1 MIVTLAGHV
10 DHGKTSLVHALT
22 GVDTDTLA
30 EEKRRGLTI
39 DLGFAYANLG
49 DSSASRVGF
58 VDVPGHHRFV
68 HNMVAGIASRQFAM
82 LVIAV
87 DDGVMPQSREHLQ
100 ILSLLG
106 LSRGIVVLN
115 KIDRVPPARVEE
127 VRRDVVALTAGTFL
141 HKAPTLPVS
150 CTTGTGVAE
159 VRRHIALAARADR
172 TAGASEPFRLPID
185 RAFTVRG
192 SGTVVTGTVLAGT
205 ARTDDRLVLADTA
218 AAVRVRS
225 VRVQNQDAEAAT
237 PGDRAAINL
246 AGVSAEEVTRGDW
259 LLPAESREPAER
271 LCIELALL
279 ADFPR
284 AVKHNHPVH
293 VYHASSHAQARVLL
307 IDETPAPGRGA
318 ARVDLAASTP
328 LHVKIGDRIVLRDHD
343 LARTLGGGRVVAVGE
358 PQGRRRAL
366 ARLKLLATVQPDH
379 AAASARAAIQL
390 APLHAATFA
399 RQWNLAPERMAALLD
414 DAGDV
419 TEIDGHWLAKA
430 ALEAAETNLR
440 DQLSR
445 HHQQH
450 PDSAGLTEAELCSG
464 DPAQATTLRLAL
476 QHLAATGAVRVEGGD
491 YALATHQADIPNNV
505 KRLFAQVERPLDS
518 IQPPSLGDIAK
529 RLKRPFPP
537 FEREMRALPAFGLA
551 IRISDTRYYLP
562 GRLLEM
568 ADQAAGLADQ
578 GPFTVRNFRDATGV
592 GRNVVIEVLEH
603 FDRTGFTRR
612 SGDTRTIVGN
622 RDAILK

>member
-49 DSSASRVGF
+49 DATVSRVGF

-106 LSRGIVVLN
+106 LSRGIIVLN

-127 VRRDVVALTAGTFL
+127 VRRDVGALTAGTFL

-150 CTTGTGVAE
+150 CTTGTGVEE

-172 TAGASEPFRLPID
+172 AAGANEPFRLPID

-192 SGTVVTGTVLAGT
+192 SGTVVTGTVLAGST
-205 ARTDDRLVLADTA
+205 RTDDRLVLADTGT
-218 AAVRVRS
+218 AVRVRG
-225 VRVQNQDAEAAT
+225 VRVQNQDADAAT

-259 LLPAESREPAER
+259 LLPAESREPVTRA
-271 LCIELALL
+271 CIELAVL

-293 VYHASSHAQARVLL
+293 VYHASSHAQARILL
-307 IDETPAPGRGA
+307 IDQTPAPGDGA
-318 ARVDLAASTP
+318 ALVDLASATP
-328 LHVKIGDRIVLRDHD
+328 LHVKVGDRIVLRDHD
-343 LARTLGGGRVVAVGE
+343 LARTLGGGRVVAVGD
-358 PQGRRRAL
+358 PQGRRRAP
-366 ARLKLLATVQPDH
+366 ARLKLLATVQADD
-379 AAASARAAIQL
+379 AAATARAAIHL
-390 APLHAATFA
+390 APLHAATF
-399 RQWNLAPERMAALLD
+399 RRRWNLAPERLAALFG
-414 DAGDV
+414 DATDV
-419 TEIDGHWLAKA
+419 VEIDCHWLARA
-430 ALEAAETNLR
+430 ALNAAETHL
-440 DQLSR
+440 QEHLTR

-450 PDSAGLTEAELCSG
+450 PESAGLTEPELCSG
-464 DPAQATTLRLAL
+464 DPNQATTLRLAL
-476 QHLAATGAVRVEGGD
+476 HHLANTDTVRVEGGD
-491 YALATHQADIPNNV
+491 YALASHQADIPSHV
-505 KRLFAQVERPLDS
+505 KRLFDQVERPLDS

-529 RLKRPFPP
+529 RLKRPFPA

-551 IRISDTRYYLP
+551 IRVSDTRYYLP
-562 GRLLEM
+562 ARLLEM
-568 ADQAAGLADQ
+568 ADQAASLAAQ

-622 RDAILK
+622 RNAIL

>member
-49 DSSASRVGF
+49 DAKASRVGF

-115 KIDRVPPARVEE
+115 KIDRVAPARVEE
-127 VRRDVVALTAGTFL
+127 VRRDVGALTAGTFL

-150 CTTGTGVAE
+150 CTTGTGVEE

-172 TAGASEPFRLPID
+172 ASGANEPFRLPID

-192 SGTVVTGTVLAGT
+192 SGTIVTGTVLAGS
-205 ARTDDRLVLADTA
+205 ARTDDRLVLADTG
-218 AAVRVRS
+218 AAVRVRG
-225 VRVQNQDAEAAT
+225 VRVQNQDADAAT

-259 LLPAESREPAER
+259 LLPAESREPVTRA
-271 LCIELALL
+271 CIELAVL

-293 VYHASSHAQARVLL
+293 VYHASSHAQARILL
-307 IDETPAPGRGA
+307 IDQTPAPGGA
-318 ARVDLAASTP
+318 ALVDLASATP
-328 LHVKIGDRIVLRDHD
+328 LHVKVGDRIVLRDHD
-343 LARTLGGGRVVAVGE
+343 LARTLGGGRVVAVGD
-358 PQGRRRAL
+358 PQGRRRAP
-366 ARLKLLATVQPDH
+366 ARLKLLATVQADD
-379 AAASARAAIQL
+379 AAATARAAIHL
-390 APLHAATFA
+390 APLHAATF
-399 RQWNLAPERMAALLD
+399 RRRWNLAPERLAALFG
-414 DAGDV
+414 DATDV
-419 TEIDGHWLAKA
+419 VEIDGHWLARA
-430 ALEAAETNLR
+430 ALNAAETHL
-440 DQLSR
+440 QEHLTR

-450 PDSAGLTEAELCSG
+450 PESAGLTEPELCSG
-464 DPAQATTLRLAL
+464 DPNQATTLRLAL
-476 QHLAATGAVRVEGGD
+476 HHLANTDTVRVEGGD
-491 YALATHQADIPNNV
+491 YALASHQADIPSHV
-505 KRLFAQVERPLDS
+505 KRLFDQVERPLDS

-529 RLKRPFPP
+529 RLKRPFPA

-551 IRISDTRYYLP
+551 IRVSDTRYYLP
-562 GRLLEM
+562 ARLLEM
-568 ADQAAGLADQ
+568 ADQAASLAAQ

-622 RDAILK
+622 RNAIL

>member
-49 DSSASRVGF
+49 DSATGRVGF

-68 HNMVAGIASRQFAM
+68 HNMVAGVASRQFAM
-82 LVIAV
+82 LVIAA

-127 VRRDVVALTAGTFL
+127 VRRDVGALTAGTFL

-150 CTTGTGVAE
+150 CTTGTGVEE

-172 TAGASEPFRLPID
+172 ASGADKPFRLPID
-185 RAFTVRG
+185 RAFSVRG

-205 ARTDDRLVLADTA
+205 ARTDDRLVLADSGS
-218 AAVRVRS
+218 AVRVRG
-225 VRVQNQDAEAAT
+225 VRVQNQDADAAS

-246 AGVSAEEVTRGDW
+246 AGVSADEVTRGDW
-259 LLPAESREPAER
+259 LLPPDSREPATR
-271 LCIELALL
+271 ICVELAVL

-284 AVKHNHPVH
+284 AVKHSHPVH
-293 VYHASSHAQARVLL
+293 VYHASSHAQARILL
-307 IDETPAPGRGA
+307 IDEAPAPGSA
-318 ARVDLAASTP
+318 SARVDLAITHP
-328 LHVKIGDRIVLRDHD
+328 MHVKIGDRVVLRDHD
-343 LARTLGGGRVVAVGE
+343 LATTLGGGRVVAIGE
-358 PQGRRRAL
+358 PQGRRRAQS
-366 ARLKLLATVQPDH
+366 RLRLLATVQPDDP
-379 AAASARAAIQL
+379 AASAQAAIAQ

-399 RQWNLAPERMAALLD
+399 RQWNITPEQMGALLD
-414 DAGDV
+414 KAAEV
-419 TEIDGHWLAKA
+419 TEIDGHWLATT
-430 ALEAAETNLR
+430 ALDTAQASLR
-440 DQLSR
+440 DQLTR

-450 PDSAGLTEAELCSG
+450 PDSTGITETELCSG
-464 DPAQATTLRLAL
+464 DPAGASTLRLAL
-476 QHLAATGAVRVEGGD
+476 QHLVANNAVRVEGGD
-491 YALATHQADIPNNV
+491 YALASHQADIPPNI
-505 KRLFAQVERPLDS
+505 KRLFGQVERPLDS

-529 RLKRPFPP
+529 RLKRPFPA

-551 IRISDTRYYLP
+551 IRVSDTRYYLP
-562 GRLLEM
+562 ARLLEM
-568 ADQAAGLADQ
+568 ADQAESLAAQ
-578 GPFTVRNFRDATGV
+578 SPFTVRNFRDATGV

-603 FDRTGFTRR
+603 FDRSGFTRR

-622 RDAILK
+622 RNDIL

>member
-49 DSSASRVGF
+49 DSTTGRVGF

-127 VRRDVVALTAGTFL
+127 VRHDVGALTAGTFL
-141 HKAPTLPVS
+141 QKAPTLPVS

-172 TAGASEPFRLPID
+172 AAGAGEPFRLPID

-205 ARTDDRLVLADTA
+205 ARTDDRLVLADTGT
-218 AAVRVRS
+218 AVRVRG
-225 VRVQNQDAEAAT
+225 VRVQNQDADAAT

-259 LLPAESREPAER
+259 LLPPESREPAAGI
-271 LCIELALL
+271 CIELAVL

-293 VYHASSHAQARVLL
+293 VYHASSHAQARILL
-307 IDETPAPGRGA
+307 IDEAPAPGRGA
-318 ARVDLAASTP
+318 ARVDLASATP

-358 PQGRRRAL
+358 PRGRRRAL
-366 ARLKLLATVQPDH
+366 ARLKLLAAVRPDD
-379 AAASARAAIQL
+379 AATSARAAIQL

-399 RQWNLAPERMAALLD
+399 RQWNLAPERMATLLD
-414 DAGDV
+414 DAADV

-430 ALEAAETNLR
+430 ALDTAGANLR
-440 DQLSR
+440 DRLTR

-464 DPAQATTLRLAL
+464 DPARATTLRLAL
-476 QHLAATGAVRVEGGD
+476 QQLAATQTVRVEGGD
-491 YALATHQADIPNNV
+491 YALASHQADIPSNI

-529 RLKRPFPP
+529 RLKRPFPA

-551 IRISDTRYYLP
+551 IRVSDTRYYLP
-562 GRLLEM
+562 ARLLEM
-568 ADQAAGLADQ
+568 ADQAASLGAQ

-603 FDRTGFTRR
+603 FDRAGFTRR

-622 RDAILK
+622 RNAIL

>member
-10 DHGKTSLVHALT
+10 DHGKTSLVRALT

-49 DSSASRVGF
+49 DSATRRVGF

-68 HNMVAGIASRQFAM
+68 HNMVAGVASRQFAM

-115 KIDRVPPARVEE
+115 KIDRAAPARVEQ
-127 VRRDVVALTAGTFL
+127 VRRDVEALVAGTFL

-150 CTTGTGVAE
+150 CTAGTGVEE
-159 VRRHIALAARADR
+159 VRRHITLAARADR
-172 TAGASEPFRLPID
+172 AAGANEPFRLPID

-205 ARTDDRLVLADTA
+205 TRADDRLVLADAGT
-218 AAVRVRS
+218 AVRVRG
-225 VRVQNQDAEAAT
+225 VRVQNQDAKAAT

-246 AGVSAEEVTRGDW
+246 AGVSAEEVARGDW
-259 LLPAESREPAER
+259 LLPQESREPATHI
-271 LCIELALL
+271 CIELAVLE
-279 ADFPR
+279 DFPR

-293 VYHASSHAQARVLL
+293 IYHASSHAQARILL
-307 IDETPAPGRGA
+307 IDETPAPGGNA
-318 ARVDLAASTP
+318 ARVDLAASAP
-328 LHVKIGDRIVLRDHD
+328 LHVKVGDRVVLRDHD
-343 LARTLGGGRVVAVGE
+343 LARTLGGGRVIALGE
-358 PQGRRRAL
+358 PQARRRSQ
-366 ARLKLLATVQPDH
+366 ARLDLLATIQPEDPS
-379 AAASARAAIQL
+379 ASARAAIRL

-399 RQWNLAPERMAALLD
+399 RQWNLASGRMATLVERAV
-414 DAGDV
+414 DV
-419 TEIDGHWLAKA
+419 HGHWLAPDI
-430 ALEAAETNLR
+430 LEAAEATLR
-440 DQLSR
+440 ERLT
-445 HHQQH
+445 HHHDQH
-450 PDSAGLTEAELCSG
+450 PDSGGLTEAQLCTG
-464 DPAQATTLRLAL
+464 NAAEATTLRLAL
-476 QHLAATGAVRVEGGD
+476 QHLTATGEVRAETGE
-491 YALATHQADIPNNV
+491 YALASHQADIPPNV
-505 KRLFAQVERPLDS
+505 KRLFAEVEKPLDS

-529 RLKRPFPP
+529 LLKRPFPA

-551 IRISDTRYYLP
+551 IRVSETRYYLP
-562 GRLLEM
+562 AKLLE
-568 ADQAAGLADQ
+568 LADHAETLAAKA
-578 GPFTVRNFRDATGV
+578 PFTVRNFRDATGV

-612 SGDTRTIVGN
+612 TADTRTIIGN
-622 RDAILK
+622 RNAVL

>member
-49 DSSASRVGF
+49 DANTSRVGF

-127 VRRDVVALTAGTFL
+127 VRHDVGALTAGTFL
-141 HKAPTLPVS
+141 HQAPTLPVS
-150 CTTGTGVAE
+150 CTTGTGVEE

-172 TAGASEPFRLPID
+172 ASATNEPFRLPID

-205 ARTDDRLVLADTA
+205 AQTDDRLVLADTGT
-218 AAVRVRS
+218 AVRVRG
-225 VRVQNQDAEAAT
+225 VRVQNQDADAAT

-246 AGVSAEEVTRGDW
+246 AGVSAEEVARGDW
-259 LLPAESREPAER
+259 LLPAESREPVTR
-271 LCIELALL
+271 TCIELAVL

-293 VYHASSHAQARVLL
+293 VYHASSHAQARILL
-307 IDETPAPGRGA
+307 IDEAPTPGGA
-318 ARVDLAASTP
+318 GARVDLATTNP
-328 LHVKIGDRIVLRDHD
+328 VHVKIGDRVVLRDHD
-343 LARTLGGGRVVAVGE
+343 LATTLGGGRVVAIGE
-358 PQGRRRAL
+358 PQGRRRAP
-366 ARLKLLATVQPDH
+366 ARLRLLASVQPDD
-379 AAASARAAIQL
+379 ASASAGAALEQG
-390 APLHAATFA
+390 PVHAATFA
-399 RQWNLAPERMAALLD
+399 RHWNLAPERMAAVLG
-414 DAGDV
+414 DAADV
-419 TEIDGHWLAKA
+419 VEIDGHWLAKA
-430 ALEAAETNLR
+430 ALDAAEANLR
-440 DQLSR
+440 EHLTR

-450 PDSAGLTEAELCSG
+450 PDSAGLTESELCAG
-464 DPAQATTLRLAL
+464 DPDQATTLRLAL
-476 QHLAATGAVRVEGGD
+476 QHLAATDAVRVEGGD
-491 YALATHQADIPNNV
+491 YALASHQADIPNHV
-505 KRLFAQVERPLDS
+505 KRLFDQVERPLDS

-529 RLKRPFPP
+529 RLKRPFPA

-551 IRISDTRYYLP
+551 IRVSDTRYYLP
-562 GRLLEM
+562 ARLLEM
-568 ADQAAGLADQ
+568 ADQAAGLAAQ

-622 RDAILK
+622 RNTIL

>member
-49 DSSASRVGF
+49 DAKASRVGF

-82 LVIAV
+82 LVIAA

-127 VRRDVVALTAGTFL
+127 VRRDVGALTAGTFL

-150 CTTGTGVAE
+150 CTTGTGVEE

-172 TAGASEPFRLPID
+172 AAGANEPFRLPID

-192 SGTVVTGTVLAGT
+192 SGTVVTGTVLAGS
-205 ARTDDRLVLADTA
+205 ARTDDRLVLADSGT
-218 AAVRVRS
+218 AVRVRG
-225 VRVQNQDAEAAT
+225 VRVQNQDADAAT

-259 LLPAESREPAER
+259 LLPAESREPVTR
-271 LCIELALL
+271 TCIELAVL

-293 VYHASSHAQARVLL
+293 VYHASSHAQARILL
-307 IDETPAPGRGA
+307 IDEAPMPGGVA
-318 ARVDLAASTP
+318 VRVDVATASP
-328 LHVKIGDRIVLRDHD
+328 MHVKIGDRVVLRDHD
-343 LARTLGGGRVVAVGE
+343 LATTLGGGRVVAIGE
-358 PQGRRRAL
+358 PPGRRRAPG
-366 ARLKLLATVQPDH
+366 RLQLLASVQPDD
-379 AAASARAAIQL
+379 APASACAAL
-390 APLHAATFA
+390 EHGPLHAASFR
-399 RQWNLAPERMAALLD
+399 RQWNLAPERMAALLG
-414 DAGDV
+414 DAADV
-419 TEIDGHWLAKA
+419 VEIDGHWLAKT
-430 ALEAAETNLR
+430 ALNAAETHLQER
-440 DQLSR
+440 LTR

-450 PDSAGLTEAELCSG
+450 PESAGLTESELCSG
-464 DPAQATTLRLAL
+464 DPDQSTTLRLAL
-476 QHLAATGAVRVEGGD
+476 HHLTNTDAVRVEGGD
-491 YALATHQADIPNNV
+491 YALASHQADIPSHV
-505 KRLFAQVERPLDS
+505 QRLFDQVERPLDS

-529 RLKRPFPP
+529 RLKRPFPA

-551 IRISDTRYYLP
+551 IRVSDTRYYLP
-562 GRLLEM
+562 TRLLEM
-568 ADQAAGLADQ
+568 ADQAAGLAAQ

-622 RDAILK
+622 RNAIL

>member
-49 DSSASRVGF
+49 DSNASRVGF

-115 KIDRVPPARVEE
+115 KTDRVPPARVEE
-127 VRRDVVALTAGTFL
+127 VRRDVGALTAGTFL

-150 CTTGTGVAE
+150 CTTGTGVEE

-172 TAGASEPFRLPID
+172 AAGENEPFRLPID

-192 SGTVVTGTVLAGT
+192 SGTVVTGTVLAGA

-218 AAVRVRS
+218 AAVRVRG

-259 LLPAESREPAER
+259 LLPAESREPTTHI
-271 LCIELALL
+271 CIELALL

-284 AVKHNHPVH
+284 ALKHNHPVH
-293 VYHASSHAQARVLL
+293 VYHASSHAQARILL
-307 IDETPAPGRGA
+307 IDEAPAPDGAA
-318 ARVDLAASTP
+318 ARVDVATSTP
-328 LHVKIGDRIVLRDHD
+328 VHVKVGDRIVLRDHD
-343 LARTLGGGRVVAVGE
+343 LARTLGGGRVVALGD
-358 PQGRRRAL
+358 PHGRRRAP
-366 ARLKLLATVQPDH
+366 ARLRLLATVQPDDV
-379 AAASARAAIQL
+379 AASAQAAIRL

-399 RQWNLAPERMAALLD
+399 RQWNLAPERLTALFD
-414 DAGDV
+414 DV
-419 TEIDGHWLAKA
+419 TDVVEIDDHWLAKS
-430 ALEAAETNLR
+430 ALDAAEANLR
-440 DQLSR
+440 DRLTR
-445 HHQQH
+445 HHEQH
-450 PDSAGLTEAELCSG
+450 PDSAGLTEAQLCGG
-464 DPAQATTLRLAL
+464 DSAQATALRLAL
-476 QHLAATGAVRVEGGD
+476 GHLAATAAVRVEGGD
-491 YALATHQADIPNNV
+491 YALASHQADIPSNV

-529 RLKRPFPP
+529 RLKRPFPA

-551 IRISDTRYYLP
+551 IRVSDTRYYLP
-562 GRLLEM
+562 ARLLEM
-568 ADQAAGLADQ
+568 ADQAASLAAR

-622 RDAILK
+622 RNAIL

>member
-22 GVDTDTLA
+22 GVDTDTVA

-49 DSSASRVGF
+49 DSGTSRIGF

-115 KIDRVPPARVEE
+115 KIDRVPPERVEQ
-127 VRRDVVALTAGTFL
+127 VRRDVEALTAGTFL
-141 HKAPTLPVS
+141 RKAPALPVS
-150 CTTGTGVAE
+150 CITGTGVEE

-172 TAGASEPFRLPID
+172 AAGATEPFRLPID

-205 ARTDDRLVLADTA
+205 ARIDDRLMLADTGTS
-218 AAVRVRS
+218 VRVRG

-246 AGVSAEEVTRGDW
+246 AGVGAEEVTRGDW
-259 LLPAESREPAER
+259 LLPPESREPATHA
-271 LCIELALL
+271 CIELAVLE
-279 ADFPR
+279 DFPR
-284 AVKHNHPVH
+284 AIKHNHPVH
-293 VYHASSHAQARVLL
+293 IYHASSHAQARILL
-307 IDETPAPGRGA
+307 IDEAPVPGGGA
-318 ARVDLAASTP
+318 ARVDLTAATP
-328 LHVKIGDRIVLRDHD
+328 LHPKIGDRVVLRDHD
-343 LARTLGGGRVVAVGE
+343 LARTLGGGRVVAVGL
-358 PQGRRRAL
+358 PQGRRRAP
-366 ARLKLLATVQPDH
+366 ARLELLAAVQPDDP
-379 AAASARAAIQL
+379 AASARAAIVQ
-390 APLHAATFA
+390 APLHATTFA
-399 RQWNLAPERMAALLD
+399 RQWNLAPERMAALLGNT
-414 DAGDV
+414 AEV
-419 TEIDGHWLAKA
+419 TEIDGHWLAKR
-430 ALEAAETNLR
+430 ALAAAEATLR
-440 DQLSR
+440 DRLAC

-450 PDSAGLTEAELCSG
+450 PDSGGLTEARLCAA
-464 DPAQATTLRLAL
+464 DPARAAPLRLAL
-476 QHLAATGAVRVEGGD
+476 KHLAATNEVRVEGGE
-491 YALATHQADIPNNV
+491 YALASHQADIPPNV
-505 KRLFAQVERPLDS
+505 KRLFAQVEKPLDS

-529 RLKRPFPP
+529 RLQRPFPAL
-537 FEREMRALPAFGLA
+537 EREMRALPAFGLA
-551 IRISDTRYYLP
+551 IRVSETRYYLP
-562 GRLLEM
+562 TRLLE
-568 ADQAAGLADQ
+568 LADDAARLAAQ

-612 SGDTRTIVGN
+612 TADARTIIGN
-622 RDAILK
+622 HNAILR